1 MKQYLTAT
9 FSALAIRDYRR
20 YAFGQTISVSGTWM
34 QKLAQS
40 WLVLELTN
48 SPLLLGFT
56 VAAQQ
61 LPTLLFTTTGGALAD
76 RFDKRTILVCT
87 QFGAMVPALV
97 LGLLVQFHLVTV
109 WTVMV
114 AALVQGFSDAIDKPA
129 RLTVVNDIATPETLT
144 NAVTLNGII
153 QNSGKVAGP
162 AVAGILIGTIG
173 IAPAFFI
180 NAASFVPVIV
190 ALLLIRPHVPVGPVA
205 RFKASGNLTG
215 TLRYVGKHPK
225 LASALALMA
234 VAGLLA
240 YNFNVLLPTLMRDTM
255 GGDARTVGFAFTSMG
270 LGGVIGGLALA
281 GVLRGKFTKPDP
293 QRSRLR
299 RVSCGPRLRPD
310 LHRGIR
316 LPLRPRRGQ
325 RDVPGDRDV
334 APPVVFGAPDA
345 GSRHLPARPGHRG
358 HLAARWPAHRLDLPE
373 RESARRLHGGR
384 NRYGPGGAGVLLIP
398 EVESSIGDGR
408 RSRTARVAP
417 APSTSECRARPAGV
431 VIEKSN

>member
-97 LGLLVQFHLVTV
+97 LGLLVQFHLATV

-205 RFKASGNLTG
+205 KFKASGNLTG

-299 RVSCGPRLRPD
+299 RVPDGSRLRPD
-310 LHRGIR
+310 LRRRVR
-316 LPLRPRRGQ
+316 LPLRARRGQ

-334 APPVVFGAPDA
+334 APPVVFGTPDA
-345 GSRHLPARPGHRG
+345 GSCHIPARPGHRG
-358 HLAARWPAHRLDLPE
+358 HLAARWSAHRLDLPE

-384 NRYGPGGAGVLLIP
+384 DRYGPCGAGVLLIP
-398 EVESSIGDGR
+398 EVESSIGDGAD
-408 RSRTARVAP
+408 RTGGLRGAVDERVPGQA
-417 APSTSECRARPAGV
+417 ASV
-431 VIEKSN
+431 VIEKSA